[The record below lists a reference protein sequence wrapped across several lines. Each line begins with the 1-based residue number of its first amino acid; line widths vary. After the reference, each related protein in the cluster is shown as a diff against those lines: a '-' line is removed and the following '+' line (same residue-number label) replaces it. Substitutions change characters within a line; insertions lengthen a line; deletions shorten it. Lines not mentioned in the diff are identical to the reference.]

1 MSTPSKSPKNGSLGQ
16 TATALTS
23 MANISQVVRVTP
35 VPNSL
40 PGSTVKPVSNSSP
53 GTTLPVMSKSP
64 PENYGKHV
72 KPEKIIFGK
81 KGSGPGEF
89 DVTRDAVVSADN
101 EIFVVD
107 GGHRRVQVF
116 SLNGTFL
123 RFFPTTVPGEDGREM
138 FPTDVDI
145 DKEGHLWVTGTKKIW
160 SDGGGDV
167 VKYRKDGKPLS
178 KFHID
183 SSENTYP
190 RIAVDAHGN
199 KIYVTSKTEGKPE
212 LLMFHPDGILSKR
225 FGNDDLVVMS
235 TDGSF
240 LSIDVDNYGNVYATK
255 QGYIHVYSPSGRLLF
270 RFGQTE
276 NNDGVIKFGFPRDIC
291 TDISGHI
298 IVAEGGISHGVHMFT
313 NLGNFVRTVVKMS
326 NPYGLALG
334 PDGQLVVTSMFHN
347 TVTIF
352 PSELEFP

>member
-1 MSTPSKSPKNGSLGQ
+1 MLRITNDRIHKTTRNLARQANNQHRIKTLANPTLQSADNPCLQPYANTELKEDDINTNTASSHGDACLQPCTEVAQKDDGYDEDDATLRQYEAPPYEEDDDDIGPVVSSESNTATKNGH
-16 TATALTS
+16 TADIDYDSADCEPY
-23 MANISQVVRVTP
+23 AVTYT
-35 VPNSL
+35 L
-40 PGSTVKPVSNSSP
+40 KPVSNSSP

-145 DKEGHLWVTGTKKIW
+145 DKEGHLWVTGTKKLW
-160 SDGGGDV
+160 SDGGGGV

-178 KFHID
+178 KFHIHCMKKQIST
-183 SSENTYP
+183 SSQHC
-190 RIAVDAHGN
+190 A
-199 KIYVTSKTEGKPE
+199 
-212 LLMFHPDGILSKR
+212 
-225 FGNDDLVVMS
+225 
-235 TDGSF
+235 
-240 LSIDVDNYGNVYATK
+240 
-255 QGYIHVYSPSGRLLF
+255 
-270 RFGQTE
+270 
-276 NNDGVIKFGFPRDIC
+276 
-291 TDISGHI
+291 
-298 IVAEGGISHGVHMFT
+298 
-313 NLGNFVRTVVKMS
+313 
-326 NPYGLALG
+326 
-334 PDGQLVVTSMFHN
+334 
-347 TVTIF
+347 
-352 PSELEFP
+352 